1 MEGALETPI
10 NVELRKTG
18 ITPFSTRKMTGD
30 ETFQD
35 VREVL
40 SQVETNEDVFNGVNL
55 IVATSMISHGVDAD
69 RFNIMFFY
77 GMPGNTAEYIQA
89 YSRTGRRHSSIVI
102 DIIRPSR
109 ETDQSYLKN
118 FVNFHEFK
126 DIMVESVPINRW
138 ATKAIDCTLPGIF
151 TGLLLTKYNP
161 ELQFAHSS
169 LFFMNNIK
177 DAIIAGRLDPNT
189 VRNELKMV
197 IEQKE
202 EGLSVLLEGELGHHE
217 ALSALRSLEETISQQ
232 SPSRLELDFS
242 GVSFM
247 DSSGIALVVQS
258 ARQMGAIGGS
268 LTVRGVS
275 RQAMRVF
282 DAAGIPRIVR
292 FVGKEE
298 KR

>member
-1 MEGALETPI
+1 
-10 NVELRKTG
+10 
-18 ITPFSTRKMTGD
+18 
-30 ETFQD
+30 
-35 VREVL
+35 
-40 SQVETNEDVFNGVNL
+40 
-55 IVATSMISHGVDAD
+55 
-69 RFNIMFFY
+69 
-77 GMPGNTAEYIQA
+77 
-89 YSRTGRRHSSIVI
+89 
-102 DIIRPSR
+102 
-109 ETDQSYLKN
+109 
-118 FVNFHEFK
+118 
-126 DIMVESVPINRW
+126 
-138 ATKAIDCTLPGIF
+138 
-151 TGLLLTKYNP
+151 
-161 ELQFAHSS
+161 
-169 LFFMNNIK
+169 
-177 DAIIAGRLDPNT
+177 
-189 VRNELKMV
+189 MV

-202 EGLSVLLEGELGHHE
+202 EGLSVLLEGERGHHE

>member
-1 MEGALETPI
+1 
-10 NVELRKTG
+10 
-18 ITPFSTRKMTGD
+18 
-30 ETFQD
+30 
-35 VREVL
+35 
-40 SQVETNEDVFNGVNL
+40 
-55 IVATSMISHGVDAD
+55 
-69 RFNIMFFY
+69 
-77 GMPGNTAEYIQA
+77 
-89 YSRTGRRHSSIVI
+89 
-102 DIIRPSR
+102 
-109 ETDQSYLKN
+109 
-118 FVNFHEFK
+118 
-126 DIMVESVPINRW
+126 
-138 ATKAIDCTLPGIF
+138 
-151 TGLLLTKYNP
+151 
-161 ELQFAHSS
+161 
-169 LFFMNNIK
+169 
-177 DAIIAGRLDPNT
+177 
-189 VRNELKMV
+189 MV

-282 DAAGIPRIVR
+282 DAAGVPRIVR

>member
-1 MEGALETPI
+1 
-10 NVELRKTG
+10 
-18 ITPFSTRKMTGD
+18 
-30 ETFQD
+30 
-35 VREVL
+35 
-40 SQVETNEDVFNGVNL
+40 
-55 IVATSMISHGVDAD
+55 
-69 RFNIMFFY
+69 
-77 GMPGNTAEYIQA
+77 
-89 YSRTGRRHSSIVI
+89 
-102 DIIRPSR
+102 
-109 ETDQSYLKN
+109 
-118 FVNFHEFK
+118 
-126 DIMVESVPINRW
+126 
-138 ATKAIDCTLPGIF
+138 
-151 TGLLLTKYNP
+151 
-161 ELQFAHSS
+161 
-169 LFFMNNIK
+169 
-177 DAIIAGRLDPNT
+177 
-189 VRNELKMV
+189 MV

-275 RQAMRVF
+275 RQVMRVF

>member
-1 MEGALETPI
+1 
-10 NVELRKTG
+10 
-18 ITPFSTRKMTGD
+18 
-30 ETFQD
+30 
-35 VREVL
+35 
-40 SQVETNEDVFNGVNL
+40 
-55 IVATSMISHGVDAD
+55 
-69 RFNIMFFY
+69 
-77 GMPGNTAEYIQA
+77 
-89 YSRTGRRHSSIVI
+89 
-102 DIIRPSR
+102 
-109 ETDQSYLKN
+109 
-118 FVNFHEFK
+118 
-126 DIMVESVPINRW
+126 
-138 ATKAIDCTLPGIF
+138 
-151 TGLLLTKYNP
+151 
-161 ELQFAHSS
+161 
-169 LFFMNNIK
+169 
-177 DAIIAGRLDPNT
+177 
-189 VRNELKMV
+189 MV

-258 ARQMGAIGGS
+258 ARKMGAIGGS